1 MMGNARRPAG
11 ARPREEPDR
20 RVGPTR
26 ATSGSQ
32 KEGGARRPGPR
43 GARASGSHPSP
54 APCPSSPRPFL
65 FADERNDAQARTA
78 VRTQPGGWTRATN
91 TAATSPPGEDS
102 QGGGHGRD
110 GDEGEPAPGAAGAE
124 AASRAAREGRAGQG
138 ARAGERRT
146 RPSAGPGPG
155 GGVGGRR
162 AAGVAG
168 AAGATAAGRA
178 AGRPFPRGAPGGAR
192 MACSRPP
199 PPPRESDRRAGRMRN
214 QVTGWQTR
222 RGGAP
227 GPEEGRGREPA
238 GRAGPRG
245 GDSAAGPRSL
255 PAPIKVE
262 RPGLAARPRLRPPL
276 CARGVDILQDSRDVP
291 SPALPGTPPPGGG
304 GGGGWRL
311 RGLAKEGAHPQAG
324 GRDAAGINF
333 A

>member
-43 GARASGSHPSP
+43 GARASGSHPSS

-146 RPSAGPGPG
+146 RPSSGPGPG
-155 GGVGGRR
+155 GSVGGWRAGGRAGGGRR
-162 AAGVAG
+162 
-168 AAGATAAGRA
+168 R
-178 AGRPFPRGAPGGAR
+178 RGARPGGHFLAAPLGEPEWPAPGR
-192 MACSRPP
+192 HR
-199 PPPRESDRRAGRMRN
+199 RRASR
-214 QVTGWQTR
+214 T
-222 RGGAP
+222 
-227 GPEEGRGREPA
+227 A
-238 GRAGPRG
+238 GRAGCKTRSPVGRRG
-245 GDSAAGPRSL
+245 AEGRRGRRRAAAGS
-255 PAPIKVE
+255 
-262 RPGLAARPRLRPPL
+262 RPGARAREAGTRRPGRARFLRL
-276 CARGVDILQDSRDVP
+276 
-291 SPALPGTPPPGGG
+291 
-304 GGGGWRL
+304 
-311 RGLAKEGAHPQAG
+311 
-324 GRDAAGINF
+324 
-333 A
+333 